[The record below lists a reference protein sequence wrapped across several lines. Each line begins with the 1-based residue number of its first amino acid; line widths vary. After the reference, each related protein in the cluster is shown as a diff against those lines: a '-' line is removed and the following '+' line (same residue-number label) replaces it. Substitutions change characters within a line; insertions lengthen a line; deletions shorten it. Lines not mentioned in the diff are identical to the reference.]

1 MSKMLIGCACAGT
14 VLGGMYLHGDLS
26 GGHIYN
32 VPLHDA
38 YQRAQSIKVD
48 TSQMNVGSNNV
59 PSVERYEDDAVKYAY
74 KVDGE
79 DVGKVAVTLRSASG
93 GRTRVWVSFEK
104 GDGDSTPAVERLR
117 AELKQLSTLT
127 VAEQVGAAIEQRPV
141 DAGVINAANMAYLA
155 GHTQDVFKGVAA
167 KMEESAAEDHKQ
179 EADEAYRHAQSD
191 AGKPSVDLD
200 HKGSSYR

>member
-1 MSKMLIGCACAGT
+1 MLVGCACAGT

-38 YQRAQSIKVD
+38 YQRAQAVHVD

-59 PSVERYEDDAVKYAY
+59 PSVERYEDEGVKWAY
-74 KVDGE
+74 KVDGQN
-79 DVGKVAVTLRSASG
+79 VGKVAVALRSASG
-93 GRTRVWVSFEK
+93 GRTRVWVSFEQ

-127 VAEQVGAAIEQRPV
+127 VGEQVAAAIEQRPV
-141 DAGVINAANMAYLA
+141 DMGVIQAANVAYLA
-155 GHTQDVFKGVAA
+155 GHTQDVFKGVSEQMTKAA
-167 KMEESAAEDHKQ
+167 DDSHKEEAAD
-179 EADEAYRHAQSD
+179 AYRHAQFS

-200 HKGSSYR
+200 HKDGR